1 MKSRFKDA
9 LFQADFASFI
19 NKLIGLVVKDDV
31 GQRQDRRT
39 SGLYQSLIFVFLNLV
54 RDSNFDQLPSYTLA
68 KWEECKK
75 LDISYY
81 ELKEFERSLG

>member
-1 MKSRFKDA
+1 M
-9 LFQADFASFI
+9 
-19 NKLIGLVVKDDV
+19 VVKDDV